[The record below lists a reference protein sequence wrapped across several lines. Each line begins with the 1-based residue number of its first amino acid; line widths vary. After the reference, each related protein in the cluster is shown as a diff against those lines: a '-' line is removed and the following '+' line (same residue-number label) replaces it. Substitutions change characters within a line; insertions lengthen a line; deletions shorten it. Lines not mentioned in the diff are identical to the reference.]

1 MKISWLNPKDYRR
14 SKVPGSR
21 LRREVEKLDVT
32 SFQSSAPAACFLHPR
47 LLETLQIQI
56 RSLHW
61 HCTVHTR
68 DRISGGMTV

>member
-32 SFQSSAPAACFLHPR
+32 SFQSSAHGACFLHPR

-56 RSLHW
+56 RSLH
-61 HCTVHTR
+61 CTVHTR